1 LILHWAG
8 EAKRLTPTYIV
19 DVQAAPKGEQGR
31 RWVQE
36 KVAGVTQRYL
46 PARLLRG
53 QVVVGCT
60 LFHHRMKLLDK
71 IGREFSGYNI
81 LESGKRL
88 IDRKPLQC
96 SLYVTDRCNL
106 DCAYCTE
113 YDNSR
118 PHPSLDDLKKWLRKI
133 RELGTMRIALV
144 GGEPLIHPNI
154 VELVRYCRELGF
166 ATSLTTNGFLLT
178 RKLIAE
184 LEDAG
189 LQVMQISVD
198 RMTPSAI
205 TKKSFKTI
213 LPKLDYFRDSKI
225 SLHITGVICADTLPE
240 AQAVLETGLAR
251 GIPTEVRLVHAD
263 PLHRFRVDR
272 GSQEELERFIDSM
285 IERKRR
291 GEKIHT
297 SEAILNYQRSLLRGE
312 HVEWTCM
319 AGYKLFFVS
328 AQGKFWICSM
338 VHTDKHIMDVT
349 LDDLYA
355 NYRKKSC
362 QKGCGVYCAVSASL
376 LVEKPARVLG
386 REIVARAKRIPSTV
400 RRSLTPNTNKTPHR
414 PITNSDGTREMN
426 GSAKASPSAD
436 DGVTLRQSV

>member
-1 LILHWAG
+1 MF
-8 EAKRLTPTYIV
+8 
-19 DVQAAPKGEQGR
+19 
-31 RWVQE
+31 
-36 KVAGVTQRYL
+36 
-46 PARLLRG
+46 
-53 QVVVGCT
+53 
-60 LFHHRMKLLDK
+60 FHHRMKLLDK

-88 IDRKPLQC
+88 VDRKPLQC

-118 PHPSLDDLKKWLRKI
+118 PHPSQDDLKKWIRKI

-144 GGEPLIHPNI
+144 GGEPLVHPNI
-154 VELVRYCRELGF
+154 VEIVRYCRELGF

-178 RKLIAE
+178 PKLVTE

-198 RMTPSAI
+198 RMTPSPI

-213 LPKLDYFRDSKI
+213 LPKLDYFRNSRI
-225 SLHITGVICADTLPE
+225 SMHITGVICADTLPE
-240 AQAVLETGLAR
+240 SRAVLETGLSR

-263 PLHRFRVDR
+263 PLNRFRVDR
-272 GSQEELERFIDSM
+272 GPRQELERFIDSM

-297 SEAILNYQRSLLRGE
+297 SEAILKYQRSLLRGE
-312 HVEWTCM
+312 RVEWTCM

-362 QKGCGVYCAVSASL
+362 QEGCGVYCAVSASL
-376 LVEKPARVLG
+376 LVEKPIAVLG
-386 REIVARAKRIPSTV
+386 KEIVARAKRLPSILS
-400 RRSLTPNTNKTPHR
+400 RSSGSQINNSMRARLTNPNGAHK
-414 PITNSDGTREMN
+414 MN
-426 GSAKASPSAD
+426 GSTEGGPSAD
-436 DGVTLRQSV
+436 EGVTLRENA

>member
-1 LILHWAG
+1 MKGYAPAG
-8 EAKRLTPTYIV
+8 
-19 DVQAAPKGEQGR
+19 
-31 RWVQE
+31 
-36 KVAGVTQRYL
+36 
-46 PARLLRG
+46 LLRR
-53 QVVVGCT
+53 QVIVGCI
-60 LFHHRMKLLDK
+60 FVHYRMKLLDK
-71 IGREFSGYNI
+71 IGREFSGYNV
-81 LESGKRL
+81 LESAKRL
-88 IDRKPLQC
+88 LDRRPLQC
-96 SLYVTDRCNL
+96 SLYVTDQCNL

-118 PHPSLDDLKKWLRKI
+118 PHPSIDDLKKWMRKI

-144 GGEPLIHPNI
+144 GGEPLAHPDI

-178 RKLIAE
+178 RKLVAQ

-213 LPKLDYFRDSKI
+213 LPKLEYFRDSKI

-240 AQAVLETGLAR
+240 SQAVLETGLAR

-263 PLHRFRVDR
+263 PLQRFRVDR
-272 GSQEELERFIDSM
+272 GRREELERFIDSM

-297 SEAILNYQRSLLRGE
+297 SGAILNYQRSLLRGE

-338 VHTDKHIMDVT
+338 VHTGKHIMDVT

-376 LVEKPARVLG
+376 LVEKPVRVLG
-386 REIVARAKRIPSTV
+386 NEILARAKRLPLLLRPS
-400 RRSLTPNTNKTPHR
+400 SGPGINNSTPDT
-414 PITNSDGTREMN
+414 ITNPNGTHEMN
-426 GSAKASPSAD
+426 GSSDGSPAANNR
-436 DGVTLRQSV
+436 VALRERA

>member
-1 LILHWAG
+1 
-8 EAKRLTPTYIV
+8 
-19 DVQAAPKGEQGR
+19 
-31 RWVQE
+31 
-36 KVAGVTQRYL
+36 
-46 PARLLRG
+46 
-53 QVVVGCT
+53 
-60 LFHHRMKLLDK
+60 MKLLDK

-88 IDRKPLQC
+88 LDRKPLQC

-118 PHPSLDDLKKWLRKI
+118 PHPSLDDLKKWVRKI

-144 GGEPLIHPNI
+144 GGEPLTHPDI

-178 RKLIAE
+178 RELVAQ

-198 RMTPSAI
+198 RMTPSPI
-205 TKKSFKTI
+205 TKKSFRTI

-240 AQAVLETGLAR
+240 AKAVLETGLSR

-263 PLHRFRVDR
+263 PMNRFRVDR
-272 GSQEELERFIDSM
+272 GPREELERFIDSM
-285 IERKRR
+285 IERKGR

-362 QKGCGVYCAVSASL
+362 QEGCGVYCAVSASL
-376 LVEKPARVLG
+376 LVERPVRVLG
-386 REIVARAKRIPSTV
+386 QEIIARAKRLPSMLHP
-400 RRSLTPNTNKTPHR
+400 SLSPRINNPTSSGVTNPDGTHKMNGNTNSGP
-414 PITNSDGTREMN
+414 P
-426 GSAKASPSAD
+426 AD
-436 DGVTLRQSV
+436 DCVTLREGT

>member
-1 LILHWAG
+1 MKALKH
-8 EAKRLTPTYIV
+8 
-19 DVQAAPKGEQGR
+19 
-31 RWVQE
+31 
-36 KVAGVTQRYL
+36 
-46 PARLLRG
+46 AR
-53 QVVVGCT
+53 
-60 LFHHRMKLLDK
+60 
-71 IGREFSGYNI
+71 REFSGYNI

-88 IDRKPLQC
+88 FDRKPLQC

-113 YDNSR
+113 YDNTR
-118 PHPSLDDLKKWLRKI
+118 PHPSLDDLKKWIRKI

-144 GGEPLIHPNI
+144 GGEPLVHPNI
-154 VELVRYCRELGF
+154 VELVRFCRELGF

-178 RKLIAE
+178 RKLVGE

-198 RMTPSAI
+198 RMTPSPI

-240 AQAVLETGLAR
+240 SEAVLETGLSR

-263 PLHRFRVDR
+263 PLQRFRVDR
-272 GSQEELERFIDSM
+272 GRREELERFIDSM

-362 QKGCGVYCAVSASL
+362 QEGCGVYCAVSASL
-376 LVEKPARVLG
+376 LVEKPVAVLG
-386 REIVARAKRIPSTV
+386 KEIIARAKRVPSILSPSSGSRTDNV
-400 RRSLTPNTNKTPHR
+400 SSLSATEP
-414 PITNSDGTREMN
+414 DGTHKMN
-426 GSAKASPSAD
+426 GSTKRGPSTD
-436 DGVTLRQSV
+436 DSVALGEGA

>member
-1 LILHWAG
+1 
-8 EAKRLTPTYIV
+8 
-19 DVQAAPKGEQGR
+19 
-31 RWVQE
+31 
-36 KVAGVTQRYL
+36 
-46 PARLLRG
+46 
-53 QVVVGCT
+53 
-60 LFHHRMKLLDK
+60 MKLLDK
-71 IGREFSGYNI
+71 VGREFSGYNI

-88 IDRKPLQC
+88 VDRKPLQC

-118 PHPSLDDLKKWLRKI
+118 PHPSIDDLRKWVRKI

-144 GGEPLIHPNI
+144 GGEPLTHPDI
-154 VELVRYCRELGF
+154 VELVRYSRELGF

-178 RKLIAE
+178 RKLLAE

-198 RMTPSAI
+198 RMTPSLV

-240 AQAVLETGLAR
+240 AQAVLETGLSR

-263 PLHRFRVDR
+263 PLRRFRVDPGQR
-272 GSQEELERFIDSM
+272 EELERFIDSM

-291 GEKIHT
+291 GERIHT
-297 SEAILNYQRSLLRGE
+297 SEAILRYQRSLLRGE
-312 HVEWTCM
+312 HVEWTCV

-338 VHTDKHIMDVT
+338 VHTEKHIMDVT

-355 NYRKKSC
+355 NYHKKTC
-362 QKGCGVYCAVSASL
+362 QKGCGVYCAVNASL
-376 LVEKPARVLG
+376 LVEKPVRVLG
-386 REIVARAKRIPSTV
+386 SEIIARAKRLPSILYSSSRPRIDNATPV
-400 RRSLTPNTNKTPHR
+400 R
-414 PITNSDGTREMN
+414 ITNPDGAQQMN
-426 GSAKASPSAD
+426 GGTDGSPAAD
-436 DGVTLRQSV
+436 NRVTLGEGA

>member
-1 LILHWAG
+1 
-8 EAKRLTPTYIV
+8 
-19 DVQAAPKGEQGR
+19 
-31 RWVQE
+31 
-36 KVAGVTQRYL
+36 
-46 PARLLRG
+46 
-53 QVVVGCT
+53 
-60 LFHHRMKLLDK
+60 MKLLDK

-88 IDRKPLQC
+88 LDRKPL
-96 SLYVTDRCNL
+96 
-106 DCAYCTE
+106 
-113 YDNSR
+113 
-118 PHPSLDDLKKWLRKI
+118 
-133 RELGTMRIALV
+133 M
-144 GGEPLIHPNI
+144 HPNI
-154 VELVRYCRELGF
+154 VEIVRYCRDLGF

-178 RKLIAE
+178 RKLVAE
-184 LEDAG
+184 LEEAG

-198 RMTPSAI
+198 RMTPSPI
-205 TKKSFKTI
+205 TKKTFKTI

-240 AQAVLETGLAR
+240 SQAVLETGLSR

-263 PLHRFRVDR
+263 PLHQFRVDR
-272 GSQEELERFIDSM
+272 GRREELERFIDSM

-362 QKGCGVYCAVSASL
+362 QEGCGVYCAVSASL
-376 LVEKPARVLG
+376 LVEKPVQVLG
-386 REIVARAKRIPSTV
+386 KEIVARAKRIPSTV
-400 RRSLTPNTNKTPHR
+400 RRSLTTDTDKATHGT
-414 PITNSDGTREMN
+414 ITNPDGPRQMN
-426 GSAKASPSAD
+426 GSTNGGPSAD
-436 DGVTLRQSV
+436 DRVTLGKGA

>member
-1 LILHWAG
+1 
-8 EAKRLTPTYIV
+8 
-19 DVQAAPKGEQGR
+19 
-31 RWVQE
+31 
-36 KVAGVTQRYL
+36 
-46 PARLLRG
+46 
-53 QVVVGCT
+53 
-60 LFHHRMKLLDK
+60 MKLLDK

-81 LESGKRL
+81 LESAKRL
-88 IDRKPLQC
+88 VDRKPLQC
-96 SLYVTDRCNL
+96 SLYVTDQCNL

-118 PHPSLDDLKKWLRKI
+118 PHPSIDDLKKWVRKI

-144 GGEPLIHPNI
+144 GGEPLVHPDI

-178 RKLIAE
+178 RKLVAQ

-240 AQAVLETGLAR
+240 AQAVLETGLSR

-263 PLHRFRVDR
+263 PLRRFRVDR
-272 GSQEELERFIDSM
+272 GQREELERFIDSM

-312 HVEWTCM
+312 HVEWTCA

-338 VHTDKHIMDVT
+338 VHTNKDIMDVT
-349 LDDLYA
+349 LDDLFS
-355 NYRKKSC
+355 NYKKKSC
-362 QKGCGVYCAVSASL
+362 QEGCGVYCAVSASL
-376 LVEKPARVLG
+376 LVEKPVRVLG
-386 REIVARAKRIPSTV
+386 NEILARAKRVPSLL
-400 RRSLTPNTNKTPHR
+400 RPLSGPGINNSTPESIANPNGAH
-414 PITNSDGTREMN
+414 EMN
-426 GSAKASPSAD
+426 GGTNGGPPAD
-436 DGVTLRQSV
+436 NRVALGERA

>member
-1 LILHWAG
+1 
-8 EAKRLTPTYIV
+8 
-19 DVQAAPKGEQGR
+19 
-31 RWVQE
+31 
-36 KVAGVTQRYL
+36 
-46 PARLLRG
+46 
-53 QVVVGCT
+53 
-60 LFHHRMKLLDK
+60 MKLLDK

-88 IDRKPLQC
+88 FDRKPLQC

-118 PHPSLDDLKKWLRKI
+118 PHPGIDDLKKWVRKI

-144 GGEPLIHPNI
+144 GGEPLTHPDI

-178 RKLIAE
+178 RNLVAQ
-184 LEDAG
+184 LEEAG

-205 TKKSFKTI
+205 TKKSFKTV
-213 LPKLDYFRDSKI
+213 LPKLDYFSDSKI

-240 AQAVLETGLAR
+240 AQAVLETGLSR

-263 PLHRFRVDR
+263 PLQRFRVDR
-272 GSQEELERFIDSM
+272 GRREELERFIDLM
-285 IERKRR
+285 IEQKRR

-312 HVEWTCM
+312 HVEWTCV

-362 QKGCGVYCAVSASL
+362 QDGCGVYCAVSASL
-376 LVEKPARVLG
+376 LVEKPATVLG
-386 REIVARAKRIPSTV
+386 SEIIARAKRVPSIFNAPSTAPV
-400 RRSLTPNTNKTPHR
+400 GSLKPHSIIN
-414 PITNSDGTREMN
+414 PDGTHKMDEGAN
-426 GSAKASPSAD
+426 GSPSTD
-436 DGVTLRQSV
+436 DRVTLRESV

>member
-1 LILHWAG
+1 
-8 EAKRLTPTYIV
+8 
-19 DVQAAPKGEQGR
+19 
-31 RWVQE
+31 
-36 KVAGVTQRYL
+36 
-46 PARLLRG
+46 
-53 QVVVGCT
+53 
-60 LFHHRMKLLDK
+60 MKLLDK

-88 IDRKPLQC
+88 FDRKPLQC

-118 PHPSLDDLKKWLRKI
+118 PHPSLDDLRKWLRKI

-144 GGEPLIHPNI
+144 GGEPLTHPNI
-154 VELVRYCRELGF
+154 VEVVRYCRELGF

-178 RKLIAE
+178 RELVAE

-198 RMTPSAI
+198 RMTPSPI
-205 TKKSFKTI
+205 TRKSFKTV

-240 AQAVLETGLAR
+240 SQTVLETGLTR

-263 PLHRFRVDR
+263 PLRRFRVDR
-272 GSQEELERFIDSM
+272 GTREELEGFIDSM

-362 QKGCGVYCAVSASL
+362 QEGCGVYCAVSASL
-376 LVEKPARVLG
+376 LVEKPVAVLG
-386 REIVARAKRIPSTV
+386 KEIVARAKRLPSILGTRSSSRMDNV
-400 RRSLTPNTNKTPHR
+400 RSAG
-414 PITNSDGTREMN
+414 ITNPDGTNNMN
-426 GSAKASPSAD
+426 GGTEGGPSAD
-436 DGVTLRQSV
+436 NGVTLREEV

>member
-1 LILHWAG
+1 MKTLKH
-8 EAKRLTPTYIV
+8 
-19 DVQAAPKGEQGR
+19 
-31 RWVQE
+31 
-36 KVAGVTQRYL
+36 
-46 PARLLRG
+46 AR
-53 QVVVGCT
+53 
-60 LFHHRMKLLDK
+60 
-71 IGREFSGYNI
+71 REFSGYNI
-81 LESGKRL
+81 WESGMRL
-88 IDRKPLQC
+88 LDRKPLQC

-118 PHPSLDDLKKWLRKI
+118 AHPSLDDLKKWVRKI

-144 GGEPLIHPNI
+144 GGEPLVHPNI

-178 RKLIAE
+178 RKLLAE

-198 RMTPSAI
+198 RMTPSPI

-213 LPKLDYFRDSKI
+213 LPKLDYFRNSKI

-240 AQAVLETGLAR
+240 AEAVLETGLSR

-272 GSQEELERFIDSM
+272 GRREELERFIDSM
-285 IERKRR
+285 IDRKRR

-312 HVEWTCM
+312 YVEWTCM

-349 LDDLYA
+349 LADLYA

-362 QKGCGVYCAVSASL
+362 QEGCGVYCAVSASL
-376 LVEKPARVLG
+376 LVEKPVRVLG
-386 REIVARAKRIPSTV
+386 KEIIARAKRLPSMLHPSSSPRIGNPTLAV
-400 RRSLTPNTNKTPHR
+400 
-414 PITNSDGTREMN
+414 ITDPDGTREMN
-426 GSAKASPSAD
+426 GSTDGGPSAD
-436 DGVTLRQSV
+436 DCVTLQEGT

>member
-1 LILHWAG
+1 M
-8 EAKRLTPTYIV
+8 
-19 DVQAAPKGEQGR
+19 
-31 RWVQE
+31 
-36 KVAGVTQRYL
+36 KVI
-46 PARLLRG
+46 
-53 QVVVGCT
+53 
-60 LFHHRMKLLDK
+60 DK

-88 IDRKPLQC
+88 FDRRPLQC

-118 PHPSLDDLKKWLRKI
+118 PHPSLDDLKKWVRKI

-144 GGEPLIHPNI
+144 GGEPLMHPNI
-154 VELVRYCRELGF
+154 VELVRYCREIGF

-178 RKLIAE
+178 RKLVAQ

-213 LPKLDYFRDSKI
+213 LPKLDYFLDSKI

-240 AQAVLETGLAR
+240 AQAVLETGLSR

-263 PLHRFRVDR
+263 PLNRFRVDR
-272 GSQEELERFIDSM
+272 GRREELERFIDSM

-338 VHTDKHIMDVT
+338 VHTNKHIMDVT

-355 NYRKKSC
+355 NYHKKSC
-362 QKGCGVYCAVSASL
+362 QEGCGVYCAVSASL
-376 LVEKPARVLG
+376 LVEKPIAVLG
-386 REIVARAKRIPSTV
+386 NEIIARARRLPLILCRPSGAQINDLP
-400 RRSLTPNTNKTPHR
+400 SSGLTNP
-414 PITNSDGTREMN
+414 DGTHEVN
-426 GSAKASPSAD
+426 GSTNGSPTAD
-436 DGVTLRQSV
+436 DGVTLREGV

>member
-1 LILHWAG
+1 
-8 EAKRLTPTYIV
+8 
-19 DVQAAPKGEQGR
+19 
-31 RWVQE
+31 
-36 KVAGVTQRYL
+36 
-46 PARLLRG
+46 
-53 QVVVGCT
+53 
-60 LFHHRMKLLDK
+60 MKLLDK

-81 LESGKRL
+81 VESGKRL
-88 IDRKPLQC
+88 LDRKPLQC

-118 PHPSLDDLKKWLRKI
+118 PHPSLDDLKKWIRKI

-144 GGEPLIHPNI
+144 GGEPLVHPNI
-154 VELVRYCRELGF
+154 VEIVGYCRELGF

-178 RKLIAE
+178 RKLVAQ

-240 AQAVLETGLAR
+240 SQAVLETGLSR

-263 PLHRFRVDR
+263 PLQQFRVDR
-272 GSQEELERFIDSM
+272 GSREELERFIDSM

-297 SEAILNYQRSLLRGE
+297 TEAILNYQRSLLRGE

-355 NYRKKSC
+355 NYHKKSC
-362 QKGCGVYCAVSASL
+362 QEGCGVYCAVSASL
-376 LVEKPARVLG
+376 LVQKPVRVLG
-386 REIVARAKRIPSTV
+386 REVLARTRRVPSLLGLSSGPRINNSVPAGA
-400 RRSLTPNTNKTPHR
+400 TNP
-414 PITNSDGTREMN
+414 DGAQEMN
-426 GSAKASPSAD
+426 DSTEAGPSAD
-436 DGVTLRQSV
+436 YSVTLREGV

>member
-1 LILHWAG
+1 
-8 EAKRLTPTYIV
+8 
-19 DVQAAPKGEQGR
+19 
-31 RWVQE
+31 
-36 KVAGVTQRYL
+36 
-46 PARLLRG
+46 
-53 QVVVGCT
+53 
-60 LFHHRMKLLDK
+60 MKLLNK

-81 LESGKRL
+81 LESSKRL
-88 IDRKPLQC
+88 VDRKPLQC

-118 PHPSLDDLKKWLRKI
+118 PHPSLDDLKKWIRKI

-144 GGEPLIHPNI
+144 GGEPLVHPNI

-178 RKLIAE
+178 RKLLAE

-198 RMTPSAI
+198 RMTPSPI

-240 AQAVLETGLAR
+240 SQAVLETGLSR

-272 GSQEELERFIDSM
+272 GPREELERFIDSM

-297 SEAILNYQRSLLRGE
+297 SEAILNYQRSLLHGE

-362 QKGCGVYCAVSASL
+362 QEGCGVYCAVSASL
-376 LVEKPARVLG
+376 LVEKPIAVLG
-386 REIVARAKRIPSTV
+386 KEIIARAKRVPSMLSPSSSSRTNNM
-400 RRSLTPNTNKTPHR
+400 RSLGVTEP
-414 PITNSDGTREMN
+414 DGTHKMN
-426 GSAKASPSAD
+426 GSTKGGPSAHD
-436 DGVTLRQSV
+436 RVTLRKSA

>member
-1 LILHWAG
+1 
-8 EAKRLTPTYIV
+8 
-19 DVQAAPKGEQGR
+19 
-31 RWVQE
+31 
-36 KVAGVTQRYL
+36 
-46 PARLLRG
+46 
-53 QVVVGCT
+53 
-60 LFHHRMKLLDK
+60 MKLLNK

-88 IDRKPLQC
+88 FDRKPLQC

-118 PHPSLDDLKKWLRKI
+118 PHPSVDDLKKWVRKI

-144 GGEPLIHPNI
+144 GGEPLVHPNI
-154 VELVRYCRELGF
+154 VEIVRYCRELGF
-166 ATSLTTNGFLLT
+166 ATSLTTNGFLVT
-178 RKLIAE
+178 RELLAQ

-198 RMTPSAI
+198 PMTPSAI
-205 TKKSFKTI
+205 TKKSFKTV

-240 AQAVLETGLAR
+240 SEAVLETGLSR

-263 PLHRFRVDR
+263 PLQRFRVDR
-272 GSQEELERFIDSM
+272 GRREELESFIDSM

-349 LDDLYA
+349 LDDLYG

-376 LVEKPARVLG
+376 LVEKPVQVLG
-386 REIVARAKRIPSTV
+386 REIVARAKRIPSMF
-400 RRSLTPNTNKTPHR
+400 RGSLAPVTDNTAHSAAIANP
-414 PITNSDGTREMN
+414 DGANEMN
-426 GSAKASPSAD
+426 GSAKGGPSAD
-436 DGVTLRQSV
+436 DGVTLRKSA

>member
-1 LILHWAG
+1 MKILKHV
-8 EAKRLTPTYIV
+8 R
-19 DVQAAPKGEQGR
+19 
-31 RWVQE
+31 
-36 KVAGVTQRYL
+36 
-46 PARLLRG
+46 
-53 QVVVGCT
+53 
-60 LFHHRMKLLDK
+60 
-71 IGREFSGYNI
+71 REFSGYNI

-88 IDRKPLQC
+88 VDSKPLQC

-118 PHPSLDDLKKWLRKI
+118 PHPSLDDLKKWIWKI

-144 GGEPLIHPNI
+144 GGEPLVHPDI
-154 VELVRYCRELGF
+154 VEIVRYCRELGF

-178 RKLIAE
+178 RKLVAE

-189 LQVMQISVD
+189 LQVLQISVD
-198 RMTPSAI
+198 RMTPSPI

-213 LPKLDYFRDSKI
+213 LPKLDYFGDSKI

-240 AQAVLETGLAR
+240 AQAVLETGLSR

-263 PLHRFRVDR
+263 PLNRFRVDR
-272 GSQEELERFIDSM
+272 GPREELERFIDSM

-362 QKGCGVYCAVSASL
+362 QEGCGVYCAISASL
-376 LVEKPARVLG
+376 LVEKPIQVLG
-386 REIVARAKRIPSTV
+386 KEIIARARRVPSIFSRSSSPRINNGLAAGIANPT
-400 RRSLTPNTNKTPHR
+400 
-414 PITNSDGTREMN
+414 GTHEVN
-426 GSAKASPSAD
+426 DSAKSGPCAD
-436 DGVTLRQSV
+436 DRVTLRKGA

>member
-1 LILHWAG
+1 M
-8 EAKRLTPTYIV
+8 KRYFS
-19 DVQAAPKGEQGR
+19 
-31 RWVQE
+31 
-36 KVAGVTQRYL
+36 
-46 PARLLRG
+46 ARLLRG
-53 QVVVGCT
+53 QVVVGWMS
-60 LFHHRMKLLDK
+60 FHHCMKLLGK
-71 IGREFSGYNI
+71 VRREFSGYNI

-88 IDRKPLQC
+88 LDRKPLQC

-118 PHPSLDDLKKWLRKI
+118 PHPSLDDLKKWVRKI

-144 GGEPLIHPNI
+144 GGEPLVHPNI

-213 LPKLDYFRDSKI
+213 LPKLDYFHDSKI

-240 AQAVLETGLAR
+240 SQAVLETGLSR

-272 GSQEELERFIDSM
+272 GRREELEQFIDSM

-319 AGYKLFFVS
+319 AGY
-328 AQGKFWICSM
+328 
-338 VHTDKHIMDVT
+338 
-349 LDDLYA
+349 
-355 NYRKKSC
+355 SC

-376 LVEKPARVLG
+376 LVEKPAQVLG
-386 REIVARAKRIPSTV
+386 KEIVARAKRIPSTV
-400 RRSLTPNTNKTPHR
+400 RRSLTSNTDKATHGT
-414 PITNSDGTREMN
+414 ITNPDGPRQMN
-426 GSAKASPSAD
+426 GSTKSSPSAD
-436 DGVTLRQSV
+436 DGVTLREGV

>member
-1 LILHWAG
+1 
-8 EAKRLTPTYIV
+8 
-19 DVQAAPKGEQGR
+19 
-31 RWVQE
+31 
-36 KVAGVTQRYL
+36 
-46 PARLLRG
+46 
-53 QVVVGCT
+53 
-60 LFHHRMKLLDK
+60 MKLLDK

-81 LESGKRL
+81 LESAKRL
-88 IDRKPLQC
+88 KDRKPLQC

-118 PHPSLDDLKKWLRKI
+118 PHPRIDDLKKWVRKI
-133 RELGTMRIALV
+133 RDLGTMRIALV
-144 GGEPLIHPNI
+144 GGEPLTHPDI

-178 RKLIAE
+178 RRLVAQ

-205 TKKSFKTI
+205 TKKSFKTV

-240 AQAVLETGLAR
+240 SQAVLETGLSR

-263 PLHRFRVDR
+263 PLQRFRVDR
-272 GSQEELERFIDSM
+272 GRREELERFIESM
-285 IERKRR
+285 IERKQR

-297 SEAILNYQRSLLRGE
+297 SEAILDYQRSLLRGE
-312 HVEWTCM
+312 PVEWTCV

-355 NYRKKSC
+355 NYKKKSC
-362 QKGCGVYCAVSASL
+362 QQGCGVYCAVSASM
-376 LVEKPARVLG
+376 LVEKPGRVLG
-386 REIVARAKRIPSTV
+386 REILARAKRVPSLL
-400 RRSLTPNTNKTPHR
+400 RSSLGSRINGATP
-414 PITNSDGTREMN
+414 DGSTDRNGAGEMN
-426 GSAKASPSAD
+426 CSTDGGPAAD
-436 DGVTLRQSV
+436 DDVALGERA